1 MVEAALD
8 LAREADMLAVHLDV
22 LERNTQ
28 ARAIY
33 ERCGFEHVTW
43 VQLYYENTGLTEFE
57 LMEHVL

>member
-1 MVEAALD
+1 MKEAPASLCS
-8 LAREADMLAVHLDV
+8 LDV

>member
-1 MVEAALD
+1 M
-8 LAREADMLAVHLDV
+8 